1 MKFIALGKYNASG
14 LSGFVKNPTDDRRSA
29 INSMF
34 EKAGA
39 KLTDLFL
46 TRGSY
51 DVVVVG
57 EAPDFETMG
66 ALKMLVMS
74 SGAIEELNILEEADF
89 SAMAHKAASIQGA
102 YRAPGQ

>member
-1 MKFIALGKYNASG
+1 MRFIALGKYNSAG
-14 LSGFVKNPTDDRRSA
+14 LSGFVKNPSDDRRSA

-34 EKAGA
+34 DRAGA
-39 KLTDLFL
+39 KMIDLFL

-51 DVVVVG
+51 DVVVIG

-89 SAMAHKAASIQGA
+89 SAMAKKASSIDGA